1 MQARE
6 VAVQRHDDRA
16 LVETV
21 AQEAAA
27 LLEYGQI
34 EVDDGAAA
42 LERRDEHGGAD
53 QAARRMPPARER
65 FGPHDPAVRGPEQ
78 GLEEG
83 FELPAFERIA
93 DLDGQ
98 LHRKPHILSQAR
110 EFGIVGLERVA
121 AAPAKLLR
129 FPQRHLGLMDESR
142 RRQYGVSIPRHHA
155 SAGGQAD
162 GRGFHGR
169 PFPVD
174 GQAHGEQIAREAVQ
188 DVPVGAVDDGEVL
201 LAAHA
206 SHHLDA
212 GREARLQIASE
223 PGYDRVAHRIAVRV
237 VERPEIVDIDDD
249 EAERTTLLGKAP
261 LDASLQGRTIRQ
273 PRQRVIAVFLAL
285 DLHASGEFKG
295 LPTTHERS
303 PSSLRRSPSAHND
316 FPLIIPLSNPNLS
329 HCPRPSLF
337 GTPTPRK
344 HSRKKGRAPC
354 GGSSSSCSSTA
365 AHRPLRCQATE
376 AARLRTRPP

>member
-1 MQARE
+1 
-6 VAVQRHDDRA
+6 
-16 LVETV
+16 
-21 AQEAAA
+21 
-27 LLEYGQI
+27 
-34 EVDDGAAA
+34 
-42 LERRDEHGGAD
+42 
-53 QAARRMPPARER
+53 
-65 FGPHDPAVRGPEQ
+65 
-78 GLEEG
+78 
-83 FELPAFERIA
+83 
-93 DLDGQ
+93 
-98 LHRKPHILSQAR
+98 
-110 EFGIVGLERVA
+110 
-121 AAPAKLLR
+121 
-129 FPQRHLGLMDESR
+129 MDEGR
-142 RRQYGVSIPRHHA
+142 RRQGSFPVPRHDA
-155 SAGGQAD
+155 RAGGQAD
-162 GRGFHGR
+162 GRGFPGR

-354 GGSSSSCSSTA
+354 GGSSTSCSSTA

>member
-1 MQARE
+1 
-6 VAVQRHDDRA
+6 
-16 LVETV
+16 
-21 AQEAAA
+21 
-27 LLEYGQI
+27 
-34 EVDDGAAA
+34 
-42 LERRDEHGGAD
+42 
-53 QAARRMPPARER
+53 
-65 FGPHDPAVRGPEQ
+65 
-78 GLEEG
+78 
-83 FELPAFERIA
+83 
-93 DLDGQ
+93 
-98 LHRKPHILSQAR
+98 
-110 EFGIVGLERVA
+110 
-121 AAPAKLLR
+121 
-129 FPQRHLGLMDESR
+129 MDEGR
-142 RRQYGVSIPRHHA
+142 RRQGSFPVPRHDA
-155 SAGGQAD
+155 RAGGQAD
-162 GRGFHGR
+162 GRGFPGR

-261 LDASLQGRTIRQ
+261 LDTTLQARTIRQ
-273 PRQRVIAVFLAL
+273 PRQRVIAVFLA
-285 DLHASGEFKG
+285 
-295 LPTTHERS
+295 ERS
-303 PSSLRRSPSAHND
+303 PSSLRRIPSEHND

-354 GGSSSSCSSTA
+354 GGSSTSCSSTA